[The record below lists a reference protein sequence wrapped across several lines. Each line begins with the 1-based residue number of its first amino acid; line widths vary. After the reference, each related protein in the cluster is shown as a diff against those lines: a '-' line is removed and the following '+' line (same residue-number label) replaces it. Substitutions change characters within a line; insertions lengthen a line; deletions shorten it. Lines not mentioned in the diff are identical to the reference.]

1 MPDEIEQ
8 PAAPDPA
15 LDGGMS
21 PVLKGF
27 LVLGGLTALVL
38 LGIIIANLIRLGM
51 IPGTEPVADGSR
63 AGDAPAALVQ
73 EDVVPGAVAVD
84 FTVSTLDGT
93 AVRLSDYRGRNPV
106 WLNFWASWCGPCK
119 QEMPAMEELYQ
130 QHKPRGL
137 VILGFDYN
145 EEPATVQNYL
155 SSQSFHWLFVTAPT
169 QQTIRRYY
177 VNMVPTHIFID
188 RAGVIRGRIAGSLS
202 RAMMETQLKLIL
214 D

>member
-1 MPDEIEQ
+1 MPDEVEQ

-15 LDGGMS
+15 PDGGMS

-38 LGIIIANLIRLGM
+38 IGIIVANLIRLGM
-51 IPGTEPVADGSR
+51 IPGGAPVPEAASQG
-63 AGDAPAALVQ
+63 APPAAGPP
-73 EDVVPGAVAVD
+73 EDVVPGALALD
-84 FTVSTLDGT
+84 FTVNTLEGKQ
-93 AVRLSDYRGRNPV
+93 VRLSDYRGRNPV

-119 QEMPAMEELYQ
+119 QEMPAMEELYR

-145 EEPATVQNYL
+145 EDPATVKNYL
-155 SSQSFHWLFVTAPT
+155 SSQPFSWLFVTAPT
-169 QQTIRRYY
+169 SQPIRRYY
-177 VNMVPTHIFID
+177 INMVPTHVFID
-188 RAGVIRGRIAGSLS
+188 RDGVIQSRIAGSLS
-202 RAMMETQLKLIL
+202 RAMMEAQLQLIL

>member
-1 MPDEIEQ
+1 
-8 PAAPDPA
+8 
-15 LDGGMS
+15 MS
-21 PVLKGF
+21 PVLRGVF
-27 LVLGGLTALVL
+27 IVGGLTALVL
-38 LGIIIANLIRLGM
+38 IGIIIANLIRLGM
-51 IPGTEPVADGSR
+51 IPRTAPVADGSS

-84 FTVSTLDGT
+84 FTVSNLDGT
-93 AVRLSDYRGRNPV
+93 PVRLSDYRGRNPV

-119 QEMPAMEELYQ
+119 AEMPEMEQIYQ
-130 QHKPRGL
+130 ANRSKGL

-145 EEPATVQNYL
+145 EDPATVKNYL